1 MGHTHAIDT
10 KVLSPSPGAESVP
23 DPRVLSRYDGPLEFD
38 PPPDERR
45 IGVVVP
51 FDFSLDWEYWRYLP
65 EGVVLH
71 FTRTPHLA
79 RDEGMYLAKASGK
92 PSVVA
97 RAGRS
102 LLSLRPH
109 SMLYACTS
117 GSFIR
122 GVEGE
127 RELRDAMAAAGC
139 ANPVTASGAAMEAL
153 RLSGALRV
161 AIATPYSAPLTR
173 KLVDFVDE
181 AGFDVVATHYLGLHR
196 GIAAVSQATVLDLV
210 RRCAGSG
217 ADAVFVSCTS
227 LRTFGTVA
235 QLEAE
240 LGVPVFTSN
249 QVSLWAALTAADALV
264 GRQAGDGSPWL
275 MGDGS
280 PPALSTRIL
289 LAASGVLPLA
299 ET

>member
-1 MGHTHAIDT
+1 MT
-10 KVLSPSPGAESVP
+10 KVLSPSPGAERVP
-23 DPRVLSRYDGPLEFD
+23 DPRGLTRYDGPLEYD

-51 FDFSLDWEYWRYLP
+51 FDFSLDWEYWKYLP

-71 FTRTPHLA
+71 FTRTPHLQ
-79 RDEGMYLAKASGK
+79 RDDGMYLAKASGK

-97 RAGRS
+97 RTGRS
-102 LLSLRPH
+102 LVSLRPH
-109 SMLYACTS
+109 SVLYACTS
-117 GSFIR
+117 GSFIH

-127 RELRDAMAAAGC
+127 RKLREAMEAAGC
-139 ANPVTASGAAMEAL
+139 ANPVTASGAAMQAL
-153 RLSGALRV
+153 GLSGAVKV
-161 AIATPYSAPLTR
+161 AIATPYSAALTV
-173 KLVDFVDE
+173 KLVDFVAE

-196 GIAAVSQATVLDLV
+196 GIAAVSQSTIVDLV

-227 LRTFGTVA
+227 MRTFGKVA

-264 GRQAGDGSPWL
+264 GRHAGDGGPWL

-299 ET
+299 ES